1 MQLKIQFSAK
11 KVNLVL
17 KSFNLVP
24 KKFTLMPTKFNLV
37 PKKFQ
42 FSAKK
47 IPFSAKHFQFNG
59 KNFQIS
65 AEKIQ
70 FSVKKKSIYCQKKI
84 KIIDK
89 LIKLSAGKIQ
99 NSAEKIQNSVGKIQ
113 KITNPVDW
121 VLSKRL
127 CDLITMFIAS
137 TKIAKREGASHHP
150 DFWGNCT
157 TISHTFFILIYP
169 VDEFS
174 LKEMRT
180 WSQFEI
186 SPYCFFVWCKLRE
199 ILGRG
204 TSKFNCVTGVV
215 ENFPSHRVAFR
226 NPSNVNDGAPLRK

>member
-1 MQLKIQFSAK
+1 M
-11 KVNLVL
+11 
-17 KSFNLVP
+17 P
-24 KKFTLMPTKFNLV
+24 KKFHLVPNIFNLAAKTFKLAPKKFNLV
-37 PKKFQ
+37 YKKNQ
-42 FSAKK
+42 FT
-47 IPFSAKHFQFNG
+47 
-59 KNFQIS
+59 
-65 AEKIQ
+65 
-70 FSVKKKSIYCQKKI
+70 VKKKI

-89 LIKLSAGKIQ
+89 IIKLSAGKIQ
-99 NSAEKIQNSVGKIQ
+99 NSAGKIQNSVGKIQ

-121 VLSKRL
+121 ILRKRV

-137 TKIAKREGASHHP
+137 AKIAKREGASHHP
-150 DFWGNCT
+150 AFWGNCT

-204 TSKFNCVTGVV
+204 TSRLNCVTGVV
-215 ENFPSHRVAFR
+215 ETFPSDRVTFR
-226 NPSNVNDGAPLRK
+226 TPSNVNDGAPLGK

>member
-47 IPFSAKHFQFNG
+47 IPFSAKHFQFSG

-113 KITNPVDW
+113 KITNPVNW
-121 VLSKRL
+121 ILSKRV

-137 TKIAKREGASHHP
+137 TKITKREGASHHP
-150 DFWGNCT
+150 AFWRNCT

-199 ILGRG
+199 ILGRIKDFKIKLCNRSG
-204 TSKFNCVTGVV
+204 GNLS
-215 ENFPSHRVAFR
+215 
-226 NPSNVNDGAPLRK
+226 LRQSRI